1 MQHMS
6 VREIRLFGDPV
17 LVSRADE
24 VASFDAKLAHLCDD
38 MLETMD
44 GAGGVGLAA
53 NQVGVLQRVFVY
65 DCDDRRGE
73 LVNPVWEPVGEETVV
88 DGEGC
93 LSIPGIQA
101 DAERYA
107 RVRATGQDRTGTP
120 VTIEAD
126 GLLARCIQHE
136 TDHLDGVLFLKR
148 LAPEARKA
156 AMRELRSAA
165 WFQAGK

>member
-1 MQHMS
+1 MA

-17 LVSRADE
+17 LLSRADE
-24 VASFDAKLAHLCDD
+24 VTEFDATLGHLVDD

-65 DCDDRRGE
+65 DCDDVRGE
-73 LVNPVWEPVGEETVV
+73 LVNPLWEPVGEETETAE
-88 DGEGC
+88 EGC
-93 LSIPGIQA
+93 LSIPAVNA
-101 DAERYA
+101 DTERFLK
-107 RVRATGQDRTGTP
+107 VRATGKNRHGED
-120 VTIEAD
+120 VELEAE

-148 LAPEARKA
+148 LEPEVRKA
-156 AMRELRSAA
+156 AMRELRSAD
-165 WFQAGK
+165 WFTAGR